1 MTCGSPL
8 EVKKNPIT
16 TAEFANRKMAVFD
29 LDMTLLDNRQRFTD
43 AVRAGIVNKDGS
55 PKHKGSWKKRG
66 EFLYQPNRLAK
77 DKLMPNAMNLIEH
90 LMEDGYVIAYCTA
103 RPIMYYEVTK
113 DQLEDKGLPLFQ
125 DSTGSDLL
133 FCKRSVGQKTPLY
146 KADVVRKLQAQYDV
160 RLFFDDKPE
169 NLSAALKVGVPGVY
183 QTIGEYYGMIKGVKK
198 NPHPTFID
206 EKGFPKYD
214 PDAEPYASAA
224 SHIDDPSGMGREM
237 LRIGKNPKGMSK
249 AEIKAK
255 HPPGTSQ
262 AHIDKMKELMDQGME
277 FGPAHNEAER
287 LGFKAMSNPHNC
299 GCGQNPCITFG
310 TMPRSNPIKRG
321 RDGKGPYMRWGDKG
335 KKYHYKAGN
344 KSSREKARKKAHMQA
359 SAAFAGGYRGKYNP
373 GNAMKVKDILIDE
386 GGASGLKP
394 LMKAFPKGTSEKKAR
409 EMLKTVPDVYLH
421 PAGDYIL
428 MNPGHIGAIPDGIVG
443 KHCILEL
450 YDCDPKILDDE
461 KLLRKTLTSAAKG
474 ANMELLDFVSHE
486 FEPKG
491 VTALALLG
499 ESHISIHTWPEL
511 EYAMVDVLTCGEKS
525 RPVKACD
532 IICKGLRAKNHTLK
546 FFMRE
551 TPAYREMVLQNPEEY
566 SEDYMVPRDIDKLG
580 KAADSMEATYH
591 EGIEV
596 PEWWKSK
603 LSVTADK
610 ADNLSDALGYVADNP
625 SHVLKIYSG
634 EPKSKF
640 VNKGAI
646 FAEVQIGRNVG
657 ADVGEVVQSIYRG
670 LVGGRTSLAERRM
683 AMAVASMQ
691 KELSDRA
698 EAVGGNAIANLRV
711 DYEIVQGTATLTILA
726 HADAIKMPRKPKSNP
741 PDALGIGRLKPK
753 TYTEEEIASAIE
765 LENQKAVLEMQ
776 LAIAERDLGILRAEL
791 EEEEYRKEMADDPR
805 SNPPKSKVEKG
816 KELYKHMNGKAPA
829 KTETKV
835 IDIGDVWYQ
844 VGEGGCWSIGYMSG
858 KETGSSNQK
867 YVHNFNEE
875 TKNGDFPKLYATIPD
890 KGKPMLII
898 TGGTWKIKTDEE
910 GVAWIYD

>member
-1 MTCGSPL
+1 MRGVVYCSVCGASNNEGLKSCMTCGSPL
-8 EVKKNPIT
+8 EVRKNPIT

-90 LMEDGYVIAYCTA
+90 LMEDGYTIAYCTA

-125 DSTGSDLL
+125 DATGSDLL

-160 RLFFDDKPE
+160 RLFFDDKLE

-183 QTIGEYYGMIKGVKK
+183 SSVAEYYDMVKGVRNNGGHNIGMHKGQQFVMHDHPDVAGRMMIDPDDPEGRTVAETSNVDPFTGKPKNPGGMMYSEMDLERALESIKGTKIQT
-198 NPHPTFID
+198 NPGP
-206 EKGFPKYD
+206 
-214 PDAEPYASAA
+214 
-224 SHIDDPSGMGREM
+224 MGEM
-237 LRIGKNPKGMSK
+237 CIGCVYVCGMSGKCKKWTEMKGSPVYVASDWYCK
-249 AEIKAK
+249 AYKPRAK
-255 HPPGTSQ
+255 
-262 AHIDKMKELMDQGME
+262 
-277 FGPAHNEAER
+277 
-287 LGFKAMSNPHNC
+287 
-299 GCGQNPCITFG
+299 
-310 TMPRSNPIKRG
+310 SNPIKRG

-335 KKYHYKAGN
+335 KKYHYKAGS

-373 GNAMKVKDILIDE
+373 GHAMKVKDILIDE

-428 MNPGHIGAIPDGIVG
+428 MN
-443 KHCILEL
+443 
-450 YDCDPKILDDE
+450 
-461 KLLRKTLTSAAKG
+461 
-474 ANMELLDFVSHE
+474 
-486 FEPKG
+486 
-491 VTALALLG
+491 
-499 ESHISIHTWPEL
+499 
-511 EYAMVDVLTCGEKS
+511 
-525 RPVKACD
+525 
-532 IICKGLRAKNHTLK
+532 
-546 FFMRE
+546 
-551 TPAYREMVLQNPEEY
+551 PAYREMVLQNPEEY

-683 AMAVASMQ
+683 AMAIASMQ

-741 PDALGIGRLKPK
+741 P
-753 TYTEEEIASAIE
+753 
-765 LENQKAVLEMQ
+765 
-776 LAIAERDLGILRAEL
+776 
-791 EEEEYRKEMADDPR
+791 R

-816 KELYKHMNGKAPA
+816 KQLYRHMNGKEPA

-898 TGGTWKIKTDEE
+898 TGGTWKIKTDED